1 MKTRKTLSALT
12 VASVFALAAP
22 FAAPVMA
29 QQAAPTA
36 EVTADELDAFV
47 VAYQSVAA
55 LDQEYGQQIDEAED
69 EAKVQELREEA
80 QVKMAEA
87 VSEAPGIDA
96 ERYVQIL
103 TIAQNDPDVR
113 ADILSKLEQ

>member
-1 MKTRKTLSALT
+1 MADYVPACRPECLAGHSPNEQEDNNMKTRKTLSALT

-69 EAKVQELREEA
+69 RKSTRLNSSHSGESR
-80 QVKMAEA
+80 M
-87 VSEAPGIDA
+87 
-96 ERYVQIL
+96 
-103 TIAQNDPDVR
+103 
-113 ADILSKLEQ
+113 